1 MNAIN
6 EIPVIRARN
15 CLIDSLGSCSCRRSG
30 STVTSAMCKNPP
42 AVNGII
48 QDVRASIADVTPD
61 PPIATRA
68 PSSPAVAVKSC
79 ARAASHRENPER
91 SNMAK
96 SPTSCGISCT
106 KNIQLEFTVLLESH
120 TNTHKE
126 WQMLQEH
133 HV

>member
-6 EIPVIRARN
+6 EMPNISARN
-15 CLIDSLGSCSCRRSG
+15 CLIDSLGSSSCSRSG
-30 STVTSAMCKNPP
+30 RTVTRAMCKNPP

-48 QDVRASIADVTPD
+48 QDVRASMADVTPE

-68 PSSPAVAVKSC
+68 PKRPAPAVHNC

-91 SNMAK
+91 SKMAK

-106 KNIQLEFTVLLESH
+106 KKNSYKIFL
-120 TNTHKE
+120 
-126 WQMLQEH
+126 
-133 HV
+133 